1 MQWKNEYKERHA
13 LDRGYLYVGSCGN
26 ERQELMSAQ
35 KKEEDGK
42 THEKEREREREK
54 QIGREREEK
63 QSIYV
68 RTYVAGETSRG

>member
-1 MQWKNEYKERHA
+1 MVVVAMR
-13 LDRGYLYVGSCGN
+13 DRSLCLHKS
-26 ERQELMSAQ
+26 
-35 KKEEDGK
+35 KKK
-42 THEKEREREREK
+42 IAKPMRERER